1 MQDWWINSCCKAGGI
16 VGRNPIKYL
25 DKSKRKQEK
34 KKKVDGSGYNIA
46 RRRERTRGN
55 RRESRK
61 SFFLRLL
68 FPNSG
73 IDLALCLVEK

>member
-1 MQDWWINSCCKAGGI
+1 
-16 VGRNPIKYL
+16 L
-25 DKSKRKQEK
+25 KRAKRRKK

-61 SFFLRLL
+61 SFF
-68 FPNSG
+68 
-73 IDLALCLVEK
+73 